1 MRDATAD
8 MITYV
13 MLRNHLTYDSPV
25 ADLWDAFFDQWMDD
39 HNSHDDDNANAA
51 RWADKMTTEAMR
63 NY

>member
-13 MLRNHLTYDSPV
+13 MAKNHLTGDSP
-25 ADLWDAFFDQWMDD
+25 AETIWDAFFDQWQDD
-39 HNSHDDDNANAA
+39 HNNHNDDNEQAA
-51 RWADKMTTEAMR
+51 QWADKMTTETMR